1 MDGFQEEE
9 TWKLSKTKWKTK
21 EMCVKGWRREREQSV
36 RCSMCQEF
44 KEAEEKQQKDEA
56 GLACKGSKEGLA
68 KNPDLILKA
77 VEVLMGF
84 KQRNDTTN

>member
-1 MDGFQEEE
+1 
-9 TWKLSKTKWKTK
+9 
-21 EMCVKGWRREREQSV
+21 
-36 RCSMCQEF
+36 MCQEF

-77 VEVLMGF
+77 VEALMGF
-84 KQRNDTTN
+84 KQRNDTIN